1 MKKFFCFLS
10 ILVIIGVMMAMLSI
24 KEKNQNY
31 FLFKEIYFDIRT
43 DIYNTRDLDE
53 EDKSILPKIL
63 EQYGYIYRIQD
74 NEIYI
79 EKELFDDKEMMQKI
93 TGDLHAKRG
102 QKYWGFED

>member
-1 MKKFFCFLS
+1 MT
-10 ILVIIGVMMAMLSI
+10 MLSI

-63 EQYGYIYRIQD
+63 EQYGYTYRIQD

-93 TGDLHAKRG
+93 TGELHAKRG